1 MCLGVHDLGRPRRQM
16 SRAQII
22 TLSVVCCVFGGL
34 ALDGPDSVRGGAY
47 AVNFVLVIVCI
58 VVAGLD
64 LTRRGWKLGY
74 LFAAAYLV
82 PFIGL
87 IVYVALCNRPVQ
99 EPAVVPSS
107 ADLARH
113 ADAVLPPAYPSDD
126 EVSSQR
132 QPSASQ
138 RLLFGGVNS
147 GSAQPL

>member
-1 MCLGVHDLGRPRRQM
+1 M

-22 TLSVVCCVFGGL
+22 RLSVVCCVFGGL

-64 LTRRGWKLGY
+64 LTRRGWSLGY

-87 IVYVALCNRPVQ
+87 IVYVGLCNRPIQ
-99 EPAVVPSS
+99 EPAIAPSP
-107 ADLARH
+107 DLARDG
-113 ADAVLPPAYPSDD
+113 AAVLDPYPS
-126 EVSSQR
+126 EGASAQR
-132 QPSASQ
+132 QRLPTGTGDNDPSDARARHHDDGVGAADSQ
-138 RLLFGGVNS
+138 ARAVEL
-147 GSAQPL
+147 A